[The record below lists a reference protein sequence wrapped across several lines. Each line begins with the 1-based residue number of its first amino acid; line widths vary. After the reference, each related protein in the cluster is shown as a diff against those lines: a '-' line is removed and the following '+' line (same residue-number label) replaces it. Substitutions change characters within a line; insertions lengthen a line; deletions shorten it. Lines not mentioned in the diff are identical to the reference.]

1 MRLPLL
7 LLLLCASAN
16 ALTLRRTQTT
26 MLFNFGG
33 AGSGGSIP
41 SSKKIAVVT
50 GTTSGLGLE
59 TARALLNRGDYHV
72 VCANRNVEKMREIA
86 EAEGFNRKDI
96 TILPLDLDSFESTRA
111 FAKKLLSSKTRPLD
125 ALVCNAAVY
134 QPALD
139 KVRATLPRGFM
150 SLAVMHPAL
159 HSLSLPL
166 SLSLFFFFRPSGRR
180 TISSS
185 SCRSTTFHTFF
196 CAACSSTTWPRPR
209 RAA

>member
-1 MRLPLL
+1 ML
-7 LLLLCASAN
+7 LLLLCASAL
-16 ALTLRRTQTT
+16 AFTLRSRAQPT

-33 AGSGGSIP
+33 GGGGGSIP

-86 EAEGFNRKDI
+86 EAEGFNRKDY

-111 FAKKLLSSKTRPLD
+111 FAKKLLSSKTRALD

-139 KVRATLPRGFM
+139 KVCATRPYLSFVAHATKPN
-150 SLAVMHPAL
+150 PA
-159 HSLSLPL
+159 P
-166 SLSLFFFFRPSGRR
+166 
-180 TISSS
+180 
-185 SCRSTTFHTFF
+185 
-196 CAACSSTTWPRPR
+196 
-209 RAA
+209 

>member
-1 MRLPLL
+1 
-7 LLLLCASAN
+7 
-16 ALTLRRTQTT
+16 

-33 AGSGGSIP
+33 GGGGGSIP
-41 SSKKIAVVT
+41 SRKKIAVVT

-86 EAEGFNRKDI
+86 EAEGFNRKDY

-139 KVRATLPRGFM
+139 KVCATRPYLSFVTHATKPN
-150 SLAVMHPAL
+150 PA
-159 HSLSLPL
+159 P
-166 SLSLFFFFRPSGRR
+166 
-180 TISSS
+180 
-185 SCRSTTFHTFF
+185 
-196 CAACSSTTWPRPR
+196 
-209 RAA
+209 